1 MDVQQQAL
9 RKIEPLATAVPPIAG
24 KARCA

>member
-9 RKIEPLATAVPPIAG
+9 RKIKPLATAVPPIAG